1 MAKAFS
7 RDKHIRDVIVG
18 FLKMAGMKDRFDENL
33 TIAFWDKVVGKEIA
47 SATEPKKVVDGILF
61 VKVEQDVWRH
71 ELTFFKHEIIQKL
84 NDQVGKKTLKE
95 IKFY

>member
-1 MAKAFS
+1 M
-7 RDKHIRDVIVG
+7 R
-18 FLKMAGMKDRFDENL
+18 DRFDENL
-33 TIAFWDKVVGKEIA
+33 TIAFWDQVVGKEIA
-47 SATEPKKVVDGILF
+47 AVTEPKKIRDGILF

-84 NDQVGKKTLKE
+84 NKKIGKRSLKE